1 MQYREPYS
9 DCLSDLH
16 PFEKTKAPNPNRIAV
31 SFGKAGV
38 PNLVRVLAEPAL
50 SEDALVNGLTI
61 LRSTMT
67 CQEDKIT
74 AIQEGLV
81 ETLRNGLENV
91 WRVSPYD
98 GMGGKMVAAR
108 CIAVDVLGSLCLLK
122 EGRGEIC
129 LRGCLP
135 QLFKLLES
143 KHGKM
148 RAAATKARAGWRQPR
163 V

>member
-1 MQYREPYS
+1 MATWKGTPG
-9 DCLSDLH
+9 
-16 PFEKTKAPNPNRIAV
+16 AGWARISYCDA
-31 SFGKAGV
+31 
-38 PNLVRVLAEPAL
+38 LAESRRAPLGRA
-50 SEDALVNGLTI
+50 
-61 LRSTMT
+61 
-67 CQEDKIT
+67 
-74 AIQEGLV
+74 
-81 ETLRNGLENV
+81 
-91 WRVSPYD
+91 RVSSWRAERSDPRA
-98 GMGGKMVAAR
+98 MVAAR